1 VDIQIDSMTF
11 SLGSYQ
17 SLIESLWWTFA

>member
-1 VDIQIDSMTF
+1 MTF